1 MSEPLYLLDTSALLN
16 VLRGK
21 DLGKRINET
30 FGLTELKNRPLI
42 SVVTHG
48 EIWVLA
54 TRNNWGDEKR
64 RALEHTLDHMVT
76 VDLNHPD
83 IIGAYVEA
91 DLITRRHPEGA
102 RNIGKND
109 LWIAACA
116 KAAGAELIT
125 TDKDFRTLA
134 EFLRVHIVESTLH

>member
-21 DLGKRINET
+21 DLGKRITET

-54 TRNNWGDEKR
+54 NRNNWGEKR
-64 RALEHTLDHMVT
+64 RSALQDALDNVVT

-83 IIGAYVEA
+83 IICAYVEA
-91 DLITRRHPEGA
+91 DLITQRHSGGA

-116 KAAGAELIT
+116 KATGAELIT
-125 TDKDFRTLA
+125 TDKDFECL
-134 EFLRVHIVESTLH
+134 EVFLPVHIVESTLH